1 MKTAIVT
8 GATGFIGYHLTKKLS
23 ALDIFVYAIIRPNS
37 KNKHRLQNLANI
49 KIIDSVVMSSKT
61 NVNTVKFFI

>member
-23 ALDIFVYAIIRPNS
+23 ALGIFAYAIIRPNS
-37 KNKHRLQNLANI
+37 KNKHRLQ
-49 KIIDSVVMSSKT
+49 S
-61 NVNTVKFFI
+61 